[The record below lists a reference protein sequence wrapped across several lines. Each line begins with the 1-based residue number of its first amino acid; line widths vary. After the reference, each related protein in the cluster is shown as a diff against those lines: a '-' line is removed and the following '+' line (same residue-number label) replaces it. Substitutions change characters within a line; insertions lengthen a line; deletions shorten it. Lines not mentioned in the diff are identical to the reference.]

1 MKYMKYGDYLGSIE
15 YSEEDECLYGKIIG
29 ITDAV
34 IYEADSVSEL
44 KRLFEKSVDD
54 YLAFCRDK
62 GVTPEKSC
70 KGSFNVRISPEL
82 HMQTVMF
89 ARDHDMTLNNV
100 VMEAIRAYV

>member
-15 YSEEDECLYGKIIG
+15 YSEEDECLYGKIVG

-44 KRLFEKSVDD
+44 RKLFERSVDE
-54 YLAFCRDK
+54 YLAFCNKK
-62 GVTPEKSC
+62 GVVPEKSC

-82 HMQTVMF
+82 HMRTVMF
-89 ARDHDMTLNNV
+89 AKDNDMTLNSV
-100 VMEAIRAYV
+100 VMEAIKAYV

>member
-1 MKYMKYGDYLGSIE
+1 MKYMKYGDYLGSME
-15 YSEEDECLYGKIIG
+15 YSEEDECLYGRVIG

-44 KRLFEKSVDD
+44 KKLFEKSVDD
-54 YLAFCRDK
+54 YIAFCKEK
-62 GVTPEKSC
+62 GVAPEKSC

-82 HMQTVMF
+82 HMKAVMF
-89 ARDHDMTLNNV
+89 ARDKDMTLNSV